1 MPKNKPK
8 PPTRRDAEFARD
20 MLEAKKGQEEFRKDV
35 GRIKEGVK
43 KWRLNLQKKQDDL
56 KKRDPRYQT

>member
-20 MLEAKKGQEEFRKDV
+20 MLDAKKGQKEFRESV
-35 GRIKEGVK
+35 GRMKEGVK
-43 KWRLNLQKKQDDL
+43 RWKLNLEKNGMI
-56 KKRDPRYQT
+56 

>member
-20 MLEAKKGQEEFRKDV
+20 MIDAKKGQKEFRESV
-35 GRIKEGVK
+35 GRMKEGVK
-43 KWRLNLQKKQDDL
+43 RWKLNLEKKRDDL
-56 KKRDPRYQT
+56 KRRNPSNQA

>member
-8 PPTRRDAEFARD
+8 SPTRRDAEFARD
-20 MLEAKKGQEEFRKDV
+20 MLEAKKGQEEFRKDE

-56 KKRDPRYQT
+56 KKRDPRYQA